1 MCRTCAREIY
11 NMYIHVCVVMI
22 MVMCVKHI
30 LTSMASILAVSAAR
44 ETAAVSLG
52 NSARVNVTTSPR
64 ETSRGV

>member
-1 MCRTCAREIY
+1 
-11 NMYIHVCVVMI
+11 
-22 MVMCVKHI
+22 
-30 LTSMASILAVSAAR
+30 MASILAVSAAR